1 MMAMVPLQMMASIA
15 PVEARTLAVAHPGS
29 WDRSSWLGMRVPVTS
44 SLCVLMPYGVQ
55 VSSVTLSC
63 PVSGLTQLTSSGV
76 MVRMDS
82 TR

>member
-1 MMAMVPLQMMASIA
+1 MVPLQMMASIA

-29 WDRSSWLGMRVPVTS
+29 WDRSSWLGMGMRVPVTS

-63 PVSGLTQLTSSGV
+63 PVSGLTQLMSSGV
-76 MVRMDS
+76 TVRMDS